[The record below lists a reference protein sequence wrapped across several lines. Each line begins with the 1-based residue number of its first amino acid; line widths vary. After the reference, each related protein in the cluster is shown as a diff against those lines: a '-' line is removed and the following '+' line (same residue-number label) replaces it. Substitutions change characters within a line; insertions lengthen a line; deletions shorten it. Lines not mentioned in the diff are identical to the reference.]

1 MPLKKFTSI
10 LTKIPERGGT
20 YVGNHDSRTHHG
32 GEVLQEEYLT
42 PLGIGQEELAK
53 VLGVTRA
60 TVNRLCNGHRR
71 MSVAEANLFADLFET
86 TADFWLNLQA
96 AHDRWE
102 ARQADAQRVRL
113 RPIKEILGRNITHA

>member
-1 MPLKKFTSI
+1 MLETI
-10 LTKIPERGGT
+10 
-20 YVGNHDSRTHHG
+20 SRKPTTV

-42 PLGIGQEELAK
+42 PLGIGQEDLAK

-71 MSVAEANLFADLFET
+71 LSVVEANLFADLFET

-102 ARQADAQRVRL
+102 ARQANMQRERL
-113 RPIKEILGRNITHA
+113 RPIMEILGRDITHA

>member
-1 MPLKKFTSI
+1 MLETTTREPT
-10 LTKIPERGGT
+10 T
-20 YVGNHDSRTHHG
+20 V

-102 ARQADAQRVRL
+102 ARQADAQRVDIL
-113 RPIKEILGRNITHA
+113 LGRGLGWGQVHGLSRAG

>member
-1 MPLKKFTSI
+1 MLETMTREPT
-10 LTKIPERGGT
+10 T
-20 YVGNHDSRTHHG
+20 V

-102 ARQADAQRVRL
+102 ARQSDAQRVRL